1 MVFEEVLM
9 VFIYVLYIYEELV
22 LVCKEFLV
30 NEGVLLVV
38 VPVVYEE
45 VV

>member
-22 LVCKEFLV
+22 LVCKEVLV